1 MEYTWINNQNDNNYW
16 SYQLDQLDEFNYHFT
31 DHYKILIEN

>member
-1 MEYTWINNQNDNNYW
+1 MINNNYW
-16 SYQLDQLDEFNYHFT
+16 SYQLDQLDEFNYHYT